1 NTTPD
6 GLTDEQRSVMPNFKN
21 PMRPSLAAT
30 ADAMV
35 KVAGVL
41 DGFAQTREFLANMG
55 FTPTEVES
63 VRGQLDSAANRRA
76 LTAIMGGAKA
86 GE

>member
-1 NTTPD
+1 
-6 GLTDEQRSVMPNFKN
+6 
-21 PMRPSLAAT
+21 
-30 ADAMV
+30 MV

-63 VRGQLDSAANRRA
+63 VRSQLDAAANRRA
-76 LTAIMGGAKA
+76 LTAIMGGEARSGAAEPAARDA
-86 GE
+86 GGPR